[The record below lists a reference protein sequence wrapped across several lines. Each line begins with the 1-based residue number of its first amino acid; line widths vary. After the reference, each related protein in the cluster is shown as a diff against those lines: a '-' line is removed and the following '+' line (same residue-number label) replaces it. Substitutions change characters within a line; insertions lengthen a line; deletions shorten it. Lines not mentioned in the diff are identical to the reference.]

1 MSVAPRRS
9 ARRDPAARTG
19 ILALGILLLATLA
32 QAAPPEIGP
41 GPQSLEFPAAG
52 IHALRVDLHCGDIKI
67 ERASGDVV
75 QAELRVRCE
84 RNRDRCFE
92 KLADVKLEGRE
103 QSGRLVLEVEGVP
116 RWHSSKG
123 MEVDLTL
130 RVPAHL
136 ELDIDLG
143 AGVVHVEDAT
153 RNVRIDLGAG
163 QIDAACRRMPFVRS
177 THAPGSVRR
186 ACTARMGNE
195 IAERRHLVGGV
206 VHWQDGKGEARV
218 DVEVGAGEVVVR
230 LE

>member
-9 ARRDPAARTG
+9 ARRDAAARPG
-19 ILALGILLLATLA
+19 ILALCTLLAATLA

-67 ERASGDVV
+67 ERAGGDVV

-84 RNRDRCFE
+84 RNRESCFE

-123 MEVDLTL
+123 LEVDLTL

-143 AGVVHVEDAT
+143 AGTVHVEDAT

-163 QIDAACRRMPFVRS
+163 QVDVRMPEDAV
-177 THAPGSVRR
+177 HSVDAR
-186 ACTARMGNE
+186 AGVGEARLHGPNGDE